1 MKLLDIFYKTI
12 KLYTHPYLVAILAL
26 GFSSGLPFLLTLS
39 TLSFWLTEAGVSKTT
54 IGLLMFVSLPYS
66 LKFLWAPVMD
76 QHQFPYLTKYLGQRR
91 SWAIASQIGLI
102 FSLIF
107 LGNSNPADSLYLTT
121 IAAVLVSFFSA
132 TQDIV
137 IDAYRIEILDKKYAG
152 AGAAAESIGFRLG
165 MLTSGAGALY
175 LASFT
180 SWKIAY
186 WSMAAAVIIGVIT
199 VLLIKERPSPKTI
212 HPPATIALKIILP
225 WRQLLEKQEFKYSI
239 TFIFFFKFGDTVLNA
254 MSAPFLYDL
263 GFTKIEFANVSKF
276 FGISLMVL
284 GGIVCGMIIHQL
296 GVLQALIMCALL
308 QVVSCLMFVIQ
319 SLAGHHLGIL
329 VITVGVESFGSG
341 MVAAA
346 FIAYLSSFCSTSH
359 TASHFTIL
367 YSLGSLCRVLISA
380 LSGWIADHLN
390 WTSLF
395 LLTAFAVFPT
405 LKMIMLLNKKK
416 HLSQGHKT

>member
-12 KLYTHPYLVAILAL
+12 KLYTHPHLLAILAL

-76 QHQFPYLTKYLGQRR
+76 QHKLPYLTKYLGQRR

-186 WSMAAAVIIGVIT
+186 WSMAAAVTIGIIT
-199 VLLIKERPSPKTI
+199 VLLIKERPSQKAI
-212 HPPATIALKIILP
+212 HPPATIALKIMLP
-225 WRQLLEKQEFKYSI
+225 WQQLLEKQEFKYLI

-276 FGISLMVL
+276 FGISLMVM

-329 VITVGVESFGSG
+329 MITVGVESFGSG

-346 FIAYLSSFCSTSH
+346 FIAYLSSFCSTPY

-380 LSGWIADHLN
+380 LSGWVADHLN

-395 LLTAFAVFPT
+395 LLTAFAVLPT
-405 LKMIMLLNKKK
+405 LKMIMILNKKK
-416 HLSQGHKT
+416 LSENT